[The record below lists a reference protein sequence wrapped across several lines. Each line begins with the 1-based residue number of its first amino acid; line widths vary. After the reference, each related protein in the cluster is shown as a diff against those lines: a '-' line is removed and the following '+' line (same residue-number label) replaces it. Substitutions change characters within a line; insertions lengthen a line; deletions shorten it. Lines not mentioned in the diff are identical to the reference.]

1 MTIPTTPAVQT
12 AVKVLD
18 ALSASTEALTLSE
31 VSRRVDAPKSSVY
44 RILSTLHATRLVEL
58 EGTGYRLGPK
68 VLEYHAAY
76 SRQLDLGQVF
86 HRVASRIVDAI
97 NETVQLARLEGDEVV
112 FIAKLD
118 CSQLIRPAT
127 YVGRR
132 VPAYATAVG
141 KALLAQLSQPELG
154 RLYPQA
160 KLPALTPHTITTT
173 RALRDELEAVR
184 RRGYA
189 LTAQE
194 STLNLCCHSAIVR
207 DASGAPVAA
216 LSICMATNEPAPER
230 RARAIEQLLWGAR
243 ELSEELGWFEADSAS
258 SANEVPVQA
267 R

>member
-1 MTIPTTPAVQT
+1 MTIPTTPAVHT
-12 AVKVLD
+12 AVKILD
-18 ALSASTEALTLSE
+18 ALTASTEALTLSE
-31 VSRRVDAPKSSVY
+31 ISRRVDAPKSSVY
-44 RILSTLHATRLVEL
+44 RILTTLHATRLVEL

-97 NETVQLARLEGDEVV
+97 NETVQLARLEGNEVV

-132 VPAYATAVG
+132 VPAHATAVG
-141 KALLAQLSQPELG
+141 KALLAQLSKSELE

-160 KLPALTPHTITTT
+160 KLPALTPYTIPTT
-173 RALRDELEAVR
+173 RALRAELETVR
-184 RRGYA
+184 QQGYA

-207 DASGAPVAA
+207 DATGTPIAA

-230 RARAIEQLLWGAR
+230 RARAIAQLRQGAR
-243 ELSEELGWFEADSAS
+243 ELSEELGWFEADTAR
-258 SANEVPVQA
+258 AVDVQLEHA
-267 R
+267 L